1 MDSYWYDD
9 WYDYGYM
16 DLSVDGLLGGLL
28 GGFGSLFDGL
38 FYDDYYYSDYSYDYG
53 YGWDDDI
60 SVDSSNDLDDY
71 SLLDSIFGLVDGLT
85 SYDDTLSVDGSSG
98 LLGLLDG
105 VESVLG
111 GLFSDDYY
119 YGGYD
124 YDYGYG
130 YDYDYGYSSNDVISV
145 DSSDDLD
152 DYFQLDAILGLLGG
166 SDATLSVDGSSNLVG
181 FLDLVES
188 VLGGLLSGG
197 YSYDGY
203 DYEYDDLFAGA
214 DGDIS
219 IDGLSDA
226 LSGISGLDSIL
237 ALLGDSGL
245 AGTDG
250 ETIDTN
256 SLLSSIFGMLG
267 DSGLA
272 LSTDGETLDTGS
284 LLSSIFGMLGDSGT
298 TLSVDGGDLDLSS
311 ILGLLGGSGTTDT
324 TSALS
329 SILGLLGGTGTTDTS
344 SALSSIL
351 GLLGGSGTTISTDSS
366 ATTTDTS
373 SALSSILGLLGGSG
387 TTISTD
393 SSATTTDTSS
403 ALSSILGLLGGSGTT
418 LSVDGT
424 TTNSNSALSS
434 ILGLLGG
441 SGTTFSVDGLSGIGN
456 ALSGL
461 ASLYGGITN
470 LSNGDATWDDLA
482 FLDDLTNVL
491 PGADG
496 TGTDS
501 SSLLS
506 SILGLLGGSGTT
518 LSVGSGT
525 TDTSSALSSILGLL
539 GGSGTTISTD
549 SSATTTDTS
558 STLSSILALL
568 GGSGTTI
575 STDSSATTTTDTSS
589 ALSSILGLLGGT
601 GTTLSVDG
609 TTTNS
614 NSALSSILGLLG
626 GSGTTFSVD
635 GLSGI
640 GNALSGLASLYGG
653 ITNLSNGDATWDDL
667 AFLDDLTNV
676 LPGADGTGTDS
687 SSLLSSILGLLGG
700 TGTTIST
707 DSSATTTTDT
717 TSALSSILG
726 LLGGSGTTLSVDGD
740 TSSVDL
746 SALQDLL
753 DKLTDGKA
761 KLKIEITLTTDEG
774 SSSFQYDGLLSNF
787 IPTVT
792 MDAASLVSSN
802 AVPAPEMTVCSSNVD
817 AEYPV
822 LEATQTA
829 LILSWGEEKA
839 AAEQGYW
846 VEISRGNA
854 FDDAVR
860 VFTTGTSFDV
870 DGSDGAFSC
879 RAALRN
885 GSFET
890 DAVAW
895 TAENTVPR
903 QIVSNGNGLA
913 DVFFASPVNGEVW
926 RTNFKAG
933 NDLTG
938 ETVGIA
944 GKNRIRDTFSGSAS
958 DANILYLTDSA
969 NGDAL
974 FMDDIYSEFG
984 AGARLSLIREIR
996 SGAGNDVIDM
1006 TSGRYSSAALAGMTV
1021 RGGSGDDVLW
1031 GSDGGNMLFGDD
1043 GNDRI
1048 SGGSGSDIIAG
1059 GSGNDVLNGGGGSDL
1074 FTFGENWGDDVVSQI
1089 NGGSIALWFA
1099 EDESAITAEELDGN
1113 VIFRSATS
1121 SVTVENSALAGLEVH
1136 FGSDQ
1141 SVCFTGLTA
1150 AGAFL
1155 GSTAVS
1161 VFETQTARA
1170 HGILAS
1176 L

>member
-1 MDSYWYDD
+1 
-9 WYDYGYM
+9 
-16 DLSVDGLLGGLL
+16 
-28 GGFGSLFDGL
+28 
-38 FYDDYYYSDYSYDYG
+38 
-53 YGWDDDI
+53 
-60 SVDSSNDLDDY
+60 
-71 SLLDSIFGLVDGLT
+71 
-85 SYDDTLSVDGSSG
+85 
-98 LLGLLDG
+98 
-105 VESVLG
+105 
-111 GLFSDDYY
+111 
-119 YGGYD
+119 
-124 YDYGYG
+124 
-130 YDYDYGYSSNDVISV
+130 
-145 DSSDDLD
+145 
-152 DYFQLDAILGLLGG
+152 
-166 SDATLSVDGSSNLVG
+166 
-181 FLDLVES
+181 
-188 VLGGLLSGG
+188 
-197 YSYDGY
+197 
-203 DYEYDDLFAGA
+203 
-214 DGDIS
+214 
-219 IDGLSDA
+219 
-226 LSGISGLDSIL
+226 
-237 ALLGDSGL
+237 
-245 AGTDG
+245 
-250 ETIDTN
+250 
-256 SLLSSIFGMLG
+256 
-267 DSGLA
+267 
-272 LSTDGETLDTGS
+272 
-284 LLSSIFGMLGDSGT
+284 
-298 TLSVDGGDLDLSS
+298 
-311 ILGLLGGSGTTDT
+311 
-324 TSALS
+324 
-329 SILGLLGGTGTTDTS
+329 
-344 SALSSIL
+344 
-351 GLLGGSGTTISTDSS
+351 
-366 ATTTDTS
+366 
-373 SALSSILGLLGGSG
+373 
-387 TTISTD
+387 
-393 SSATTTDTSS
+393 
-403 ALSSILGLLGGSGTT
+403 
-418 LSVDGT
+418 
-424 TTNSNSALSS
+424 
-434 ILGLLGG
+434 
-441 SGTTFSVDGLSGIGN
+441 
-456 ALSGL
+456 
-461 ASLYGGITN
+461 
-470 LSNGDATWDDLA
+470 
-482 FLDDLTNVL
+482 
-491 PGADG
+491 
-496 TGTDS
+496 
-501 SSLLS
+501 
-506 SILGLLGGSGTT
+506 
-518 LSVGSGT
+518 
-525 TDTSSALSSILGLL
+525 
-539 GGSGTTISTD
+539 
-549 SSATTTDTS
+549 SATTTDTS

-589 ALSSILGLLGGT
+589 ALSSILGLLGG
-601 GTTLSVDG
+601 
-609 TTTNS
+609 
-614 NSALSSILGLLG
+614 
-626 GSGTTFSVD
+626 SGTT
-635 GLSGI
+635 
-640 GNALSGLASLYGG
+640 
-653 ITNLSNGDATWDDL
+653 SNT
-667 AFLDDLTNV
+667 
-676 LPGADGTGTDS
+676 S
-687 SSLLSSILGLLGG
+687 SALSSILGLLGG